1 MHGIATKLS
10 VEVYGCDYMWA
21 HMVAKETLYFVEKYG
36 YKVMAEI
43 KGVDQLELTN
53 IHQLQE
59 VVNGDLVI
67 PEPLKTRINEYR
79 AYFGEGQEPR

>member
-1 MHGIATKLS
+1 
-10 VEVYGCDYMWA
+10 MWA

-36 YKVMAEI
+36 YNVMAEI
-43 KGVDQLELTN
+43 KGVDRLELTH

-59 VVNGDLVI
+59 VDGDLVI